1 MTAEPLDTG
10 KYGERLDALRSY
22 VDAREAETTS
32 RTADTVAAA
41 DAAYERYAALRDQ
54 GGPAPDHV
62 AEPHRGGATPWRSH
76 TGTS

>member
-22 VDAREAETTS
+22 VDAREAERTS

-41 DAAYERYAALRDQ
+41 DAAYERYEALRDQ
-54 GGPAPDHV
+54 GGPAPESKNELE
-62 AEPHRGGATPWRSH
+62 AGS
-76 TGTS
+76 

>member
-22 VDAREAETTS
+22 VDAREAERTS

-54 GGPAPDHV
+54 DGPAPGPKNELE
-62 AEPHRGGATPWRSH
+62 AGS
-76 TGTS
+76 